1 MYRHLICYMIKLIYL
16 HVKKIINESDVCLRS
31 YHEDMVL
38 SLEGSYNVYSNW
50 SLGKIKNVM
59 KLYDS
64 NRLLYTWF
72 KFGQVE

>member
-1 MYRHLICYMIKLIYL
+1 MFYCNVPSFDLLYDKAYLIAC
-16 HVKKIINESDVCLRS
+16 KKIINESDVCLRS

-38 SLEGSYNVYSNW
+38 SLEGSYNVYGNW

-64 NRLLYTWF
+64 NRLL
-72 KFGQVE
+72 